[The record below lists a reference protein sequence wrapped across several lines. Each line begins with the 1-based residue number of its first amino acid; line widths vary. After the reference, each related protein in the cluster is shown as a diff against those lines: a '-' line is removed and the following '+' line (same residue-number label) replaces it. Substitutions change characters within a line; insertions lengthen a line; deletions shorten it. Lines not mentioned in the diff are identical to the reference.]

1 MTHLIRCLSFILG
14 YALLA
19 PFTGMAPQP
28 AHAQTK
34 KAFGSDTGFPLP
46 RYVSIRNAPANLRL
60 GPSEGHK
67 VDWTLMH
74 AGMPVQIIDEEG
86 LWRQVK
92 LYDGLRGWMHKSL
105 LSGARTLLVVSNGR
119 AALHTK
125 ADGNT
130 KIAAYAERGVILRAQ
145 ECQPRWCQVRKGEIK
160 GWVSRRQI
168 WGVDATETFK

>member
-1 MTHLIRCLSFILG
+1 MHFIRGLSLGLMLAFFAGLMATH
-14 YALLA
+14 
-19 PFTGMAPQP
+19 MP
-28 AHAQTK
+28 AFAQTPQ
-34 KAFGSDTGFPLP
+34 AVGSNSGYPLP

-60 GPSEGHK
+60 GPSEAHK
-67 VDWTLMH
+67 IDWTLMH

-119 AALHTK
+119 AAVHSK
-125 ADGNT
+125 DDSDSR
-130 KIAAYAERGVILRAQ
+130 IVAYAERGVILRAP
-145 ECQPRWCQVRKGEIK
+145 ECTPRWCRVRKGEIK

-168 WGVDATETFK
+168 WGVDANETFK